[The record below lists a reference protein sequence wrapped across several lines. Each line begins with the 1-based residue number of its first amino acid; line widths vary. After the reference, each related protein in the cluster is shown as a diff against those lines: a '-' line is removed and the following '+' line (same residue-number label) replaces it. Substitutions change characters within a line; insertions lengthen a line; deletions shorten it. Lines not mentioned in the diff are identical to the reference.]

1 MVFNKLRSYA
11 LLIGA
16 GSVAAIIGGIL
27 PDAVSH
33 GIILA
38 GRTGHEALAIV
49 GVFLVLAGL
58 FWYGLSVSL
67 VRRFP
72 SLGRGGMEMVGIE
85 TSEVECP
92 YYEETVPV
100 HICRKCGR
108 CLK

>member
-1 MVFNKLRSYA
+1 MVFNRLRSYA
-11 LLIGA
+11 LIIGA
-16 GSVAAIIGGIL
+16 GSVAAIIGGVL

-33 GIILA
+33 GIILT

-49 GVFLVLAGL
+49 GLFLVLAGL

-72 SLGRGGMEMVGIE
+72 SLGRGGMEMV
-85 TSEVECP
+85 ECL
-92 YYEETVPV
+92 YHKEMVPMN
-100 HICRKCGR
+100 ICRKCGR